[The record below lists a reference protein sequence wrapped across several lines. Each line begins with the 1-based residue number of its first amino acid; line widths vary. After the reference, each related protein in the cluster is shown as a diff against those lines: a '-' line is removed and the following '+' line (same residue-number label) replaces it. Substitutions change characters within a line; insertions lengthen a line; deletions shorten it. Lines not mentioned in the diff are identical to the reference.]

1 MRDDQVG
8 RFWDKFII
16 YLDKQQVNKKYQ
28 RWFIRHAESYIAAFP
43 GKMLREHSPEDVRE
57 FFTSSEVIGY
67 KADWQYRQ
75 AVAAVRLLLRFVR
88 TPWVEDFDWRWLED
102 QGHTL
107 EPTHPTVAREPLSE
121 HSASKQIPGSISPR
135 EGSGGPLD
143 RARELFAHYFDRLAA
158 AIRTRNYSIRTER
171 AYSDWLARFVVFSGM
186 RDPAGLDSGA
196 IATFLEHLAVNR
208 NVAASTQNQALNAL
222 VFFYRHVVEREVGDL
237 EGFARAKR
245 PKRLPVVL
253 SQSEIASLLARLD
266 ERPRLMASLL
276 YGTGMRVMECLRLRV
291 QDVDFDYNQ
300 ILIRN
305 GKGMKD
311 RVAPLPRATRAA
323 LEAQVRLVEELHRT
337 DVAEGFGEV
346 YLPDALSRKY
356 PNAARELRW
365 QYLFP
370 SSRLSVDPRGGKTRR
385 HHLHEN
391 GLQRAIKRAAD
402 QQGLSKRVTCHTLRH
417 SFATHLL
424 ENGYDIRTVQELLGH
439 ADVSTT
445 MIYTHV
451 LNRGGQG
458 VLSPLDMMAAR
469 PNGGTDGLPVETQSL
484 YTRRP

>member
-1 MRDDQVG
+1 MQDDPVD

-16 YLDKQQVNKKYQ
+16 YLDKQQVNKKHQ

-43 GKMLREHSPEDVRE
+43 GKMLREHSSDDVRE
-57 FFTSSEVIGY
+57 FFTSSAVIGY

-75 AVAAVRLLLRFVR
+75 AVAAVRSLFRFVGA
-88 TPWVEDFDWRWLED
+88 PWVEDFDWRWLED
-102 QGHTL
+102 QGRTL
-107 EPTHPTVAREPLSE
+107 TPTHPTVAREPLSA
-121 HSASKQIPGSISPR
+121 HSTGKQVPGGILTR

-143 RARELFAHYFDRLAA
+143 QARKLFSPYFDRLAA

-171 AYSDWLARFVVFSGM
+171 AYSAWLARFVVFSGT
-186 RDPAGLDSGA
+186 RDPAALDSEA
-196 IATFLEHLAVNR
+196 IAKFLEHLAVNR

-222 VFFYRHVVEREVGDL
+222 VFFYRYVVEREVGDL

-253 SQSEIASLLARLD
+253 SQSEIVSLLTRLD

-311 RVAPLPRATRAA
+311 RVVPLPRTTRAA
-323 LEAQVRLVEELHRT
+323 LEAQVRRVEALHLQDVT
-337 DVAEGFGEV
+337 DGFGEV

-370 SSRLSVDPRGGKTRR
+370 SSRLSVDPRGGKIRR

-458 VLSPLDMMAAR
+458 VLSPLDMMAIK
-469 PNGGTDGLPVETQSL
+469 PNGGAEGLPMETRSL
-484 YTRRP
+484 